1 MRRADQD
8 VHFHHEDR
16 ILRLNISK
24 SSRYQMGSHELDAE
38 TMRNILTQLL
48 AKTDYTK
55 KKQKK
60 NPHHHYEGVFKDIT
74 NIDKPVI
81 NPGNLQN
88 QLQEKSINKESN
100 NKKISENSTKC
111 VQIFLINTLTK
122 NLITIY

>member
-16 ILRLNISK
+16 IRLNISK
-24 SSRYQMGSHELDAE
+24 SSRHQMGSHELDAE
-38 TMRNILTQLL
+38 TLRNILTQLL

-60 NPHHHYEGVFKDIT
+60 NQHHHYEGVFKDIT
-74 NIDKPVI
+74 NIDKPMT

-88 QLQEKSINKESN
+88 QFQEKSINKESN
-100 NKKISENSTKC
+100 NKKISENGTKC
-111 VQIFLINTLTK
+111 VIFLINTSD
-122 NLITIY
+122 